1 MSTNIIAVLSIAPLL
16 LAAGVDYLYAGLRP
30 SRTWL
35 LRMHVGI
42 ALVVVPLLVGVLVP
56 GFERL
61 TTTSAGTA
69 LLTAGELGITYGVL
83 VLIWSL
89 RTAFESASPSLF
101 RR

>member
-1 MSTNIIAVLSIAPLL
+1 MPTNVIAALSIVPIL
-16 LAAGVDYLYAGLRP
+16 LAVGMDYLYAGLRP

-35 LRMHVGI
+35 LRTHVGI
-42 ALVVVPLLVGVLVP
+42 AVVVVPLLIGVLVP

-61 TTTSAGTA
+61 TETSTGAA
-69 LLTAGELGITYGVL
+69 LLTAGELGLTYGML

-89 RTAFESASPSLF
+89 RTAIESVPSLS

>member
-1 MSTNIIAVLSIAPLL
+1 MPTTVIAVLSIVPIL

-30 SRTWL
+30 SRTWV
-35 LRMHVGI
+35 LRTHVGI
-42 ALVVVPLLVGVLVP
+42 ALVTVPLLVGVLVP

-61 TTTSAGTA
+61 TETSTGAA
-69 LLTAGELGITYGVL
+69 LLSAGELGVAYGML

-89 RTAFESASPSLF
+89 RMALEAASPSLF

>member
-1 MSTNIIAVLSIAPLL
+1 MSTNVIAALSIVPIL

-30 SRTWL
+30 SRPWVLQT
-35 LRMHVGI
+35 HVGI
-42 ALVVVPLLVGVLVP
+42 ALVVVPLLVGALVP

-61 TTTSAGTA
+61 TETSTGTA
-69 LLTAGELGITYGVL
+69 LLSAGELGLTYGVL

-89 RTAFESASPSLF
+89 RTALESASPSIF

>member
-1 MSTNIIAVLSIAPLL
+1 MPTNVIAALSIVPIL
-16 LAAGVDYLYAGLRP
+16 LAAGIDYLYAGLRP
-30 SRTWL
+30 SRTWV
-35 LRMHVGI
+35 LRTHVGI

-61 TTTSAGTA
+61 TVTSTGAA
-69 LLTAGELGITYGVL
+69 LLSAGELGVAYGML

-89 RTAFESASPSLF
+89 RTAIESAPSLS

>member
-1 MSTNIIAVLSIAPLL
+1 MSTNVIAALSIVPIL

-30 SRTWL
+30 SRPWV
-35 LRMHVGI
+35 LRTHVGI
-42 ALVVVPLLVGVLVP
+42 ALVVVPLLVGALVP

-61 TTTSAGTA
+61 TETSTGTA
-69 LLTAGELGITYGVL
+69 LLSAGELGLTYGML

-89 RTAFESASPSLF
+89 RTALESASPSIF